1 MKNIPDE
8 KLQNPI
14 IQNILS
20 TTNTF
25 TQSPYGR
32 NDDLINVE
40 AVTQEGYKKFHSYV
54 IALNIIEIRFY
65 ADSWLMFS
73 DFLKLAS
80 IKDAVKL
87 QVLPVNELKSNF
99 NHDMYGE
106 RNNDQGIR
114 NVPDVPLML
123 RVTRMGK

>member
-54 IALNIIEIRFY
+54 IALEETIVFSKHNR
-65 ADSWLMFS
+65 DS
-73 DFLKLAS
+73 
-80 IKDAVKL
+80 
-87 QVLPVNELKSNF
+87 VLC
-99 NHDMYGE
+99 
-106 RNNDQGIR
+106 
-114 NVPDVPLML
+114 
-123 RVTRMGK
+123 